1 MLSSY
6 LAAFDAGP
14 VAIAPTV
21 GAVRDRIPGI
31 TAVGTV
37 GTYLRYGTSL
47 YRGTMVQLAL
57 SRVSQQVYLV
67 FKHPPPTTPS
77 RAPRDRLTL
86 VPLFKQH
93 VTRFG
98 EAVRGRERANGT
110 NRGSQKCISLG
121 GEAPP
126 EPRERQGAQACSVRS
141 QEGCAASEDAAR
153 RRTHPRSRSLC
164 RRFLRPRYLTRGKR
178 LRDETSA
185 GRGVGRLAGAR
196 RRNPSRLRR
205 VGGVPATALFQPHE
219 RTGELSG

>member
-1 MLSSY
+1 MVGFRPLKIRRGAARAGAKTRGPPWYTTGYKDQISGIRYSRHCLEPRSRFTLYLSI
-6 LAAFDAGP
+6 LLRPHQAERHEIGP
-14 VAIAPTV
+14 
-21 GAVRDRIPGI
+21 
-31 TAVGTV
+31 
-37 GTYLRYGTSL
+37 L
-47 YRGTMVQLAL
+47 
-57 SRVSQQVYLV
+57 
-67 FKHPPPTTPS
+67 F
-77 RAPRDRLTL
+77 

-110 NRGSQKCISLG
+110 NRGSQKCVSLG

-164 RRFLRPRYLTRGKR
+164 RRFLRPRYRTRGKR

-219 RTGELSG
+219 RTGELSGRG

>member
-1 MLSSY
+1 MSSSY

-14 VAIAPTV
+14 VAIVPTV
-21 GAVRDRIPGI
+21 HDRIQRPNYRSI
-31 TAVGTV
+31 VIILRVLGTEV
-37 GTYLRYGTSL
+37 QWYSRHCLESRSRFTLYLSILRS
-47 YRGTMVQLAL
+47 
-57 SRVSQQVYLV
+57 
-67 FKHPPPTTPS
+67 PS
-77 RAPRDRLTL
+77 RAPGDSSAAL
-86 VPLFKQH
+86 PIFKNNN

-110 NRGSQKCISLG
+110 NRGSQKCVSLG

-164 RRFLRPRYLTRGKR
+164 RRFLRPRYRTRGKR

-219 RTGELSG
+219 RTGELSGRG